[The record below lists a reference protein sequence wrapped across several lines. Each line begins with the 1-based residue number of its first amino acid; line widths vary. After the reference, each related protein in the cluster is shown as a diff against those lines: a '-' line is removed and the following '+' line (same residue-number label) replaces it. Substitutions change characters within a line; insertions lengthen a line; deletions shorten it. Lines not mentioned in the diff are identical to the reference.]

1 MVASAAAGGDST
13 TVSSSKRPSRG
24 ERGVSWLSVAHI
36 GRRIGAPPQTPNSG
50 SRSVHSFRCVQGI
63 RGLPAM
69 AVSKPAIA
77 LKADAYT
84 VLFLHCC
91 RYPTRSLNGLL
102 LGSAAADGSVSVEM
116 TLPLFHT
123 QISLAPMLEAALLLA
138 DEYCQQNGLQ
148 IVGYYQANELVDDLD
163 LGPFGKR
170 ISDKI
175 RSQVPAAAVFVVDG
189 ASMHPSATDLRLITQ
204 GADGKR
210 GAAPFIEGDAEG
222 CIVRLERCIANSL
235 QHEII
240 DFDAH
245 LDDPEKNWL
254 GNAALLVQ

>member
-1 MVASAAAGGDST
+1 M
-13 TVSSSKRPSRG
+13 RG
-24 ERGVSWLSVAHI
+24 CERGCGRRLNNRLILEAAIAANNLIMSKVFWISVRSQLYSVA
-36 GRRIGAPPQTPNSG
+36 A
-50 SRSVHSFRCVQGI
+50 
-63 RGLPAM
+63 LAM
-69 AVSKPAIA
+69 AISKPATIA

-102 LGSAAADGSVSVEM
+102 LGSAAADGSVSVEK

>member
-1 MVASAAAGGDST
+1 M
-13 TVSSSKRPSRG
+13 SKVFRISVR
-24 ERGVSWLSVAHI
+24 SQLYSVA
-36 GRRIGAPPQTPNSG
+36 AP
-50 SRSVHSFRCVQGI
+50 CD
-63 RGLPAM
+63 M
-69 AVSKPAIA
+69 AISKPAIA

-102 LGSAAADGSVSVEM
+102 LGSAAADGSVSVEK

>member
-1 MVASAAAGGDST
+1 MG
-13 TVSSSKRPSRG
+13 SSHEIP
-24 ERGVSWLSVAHI
+24 I
-36 GRRIGAPPQTPNSG
+36 
-50 SRSVHSFRCVQGI
+50 
-63 RGLPAM
+63 M

-102 LGSAAADGSVSVEM
+102 LGCAAADGSVSVEK

-170 ISDKI
+170 ICDKI
-175 RSQVPAAAVFVVDG
+175 RSQVPAVAVFIVDG

-210 GAAPFIEGDAEG
+210 GAAPVIEGDAEG